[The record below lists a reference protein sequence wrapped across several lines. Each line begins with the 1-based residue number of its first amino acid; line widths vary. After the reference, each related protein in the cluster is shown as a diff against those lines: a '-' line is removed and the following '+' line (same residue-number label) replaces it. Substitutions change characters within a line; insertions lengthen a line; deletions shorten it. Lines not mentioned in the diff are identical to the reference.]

1 MHQTSSR
8 TPSLSF
14 DMAGR
19 LRKSFQKFSKDPSY
33 SSRRPR
39 ADSRNSGR

>member
-1 MHQTSSR
+1 MHQSFNR

-33 SSRRPR
+33 WSRRIL
-39 ADSRNSGR
+39 ADSRNSGW